1 MTFVIPT
8 AVDLMTDSVNS
19 HPNARGGFAGVGEGL
34 ATMRLAFNKQRPF
47 KLTTSRIS
55 ITMSSNLM
63 VP

>member
-34 ATMRLAFNKQRPF
+34 ATMRLAFIQERH
-47 KLTTSRIS
+47 LSLLHQELSTT
-55 ITMSSNLM
+55 M
-63 VP
+63 